1 MDQQSAGSTKRGA
14 IDHTLMSAGAL
25 AFVVMAVVLFD
36 QRAQRALTSLV
47 NDTHASG
54 VMQIGSSAQRLGGVL
69 VAALAE
75 QSIANAP
82 LAIFVVIAAALTL
95 FMVRT

>member
-1 MDQQSAGSTKRGA
+1 MDRQTTGSTKRGA

-25 AFVVMAVVLFD
+25 ALVVMAVVLFD

-54 VMQIGSSAQRLGGVL
+54 LTQIGGSAQRLGGVL
-69 VAALAE
+69 AAALAE
-75 QSIANAP
+75 QSIAHAP